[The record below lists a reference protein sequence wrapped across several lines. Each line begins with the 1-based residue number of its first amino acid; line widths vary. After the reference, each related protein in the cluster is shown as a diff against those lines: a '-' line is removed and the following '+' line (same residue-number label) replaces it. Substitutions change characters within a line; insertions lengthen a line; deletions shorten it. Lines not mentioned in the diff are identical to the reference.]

1 MGMLKEFKDF
11 AMRGNVLDMA
21 IGVVIGGAFGK
32 IVTSMVNDIIMP
44 PLGMILG
51 KVDFSSLKIT
61 MQEAVDKTPAVA
73 INYGA
78 FINTIIDF
86 VIVAF
91 CIFLVIKQVNRFT
104 KKPEAARR
112 ADDETLRILPD
123 GHPHQGHPLPELHVA
138 IGLGGSGGRRIRLLA
153 VSTQFAVAAFA
164 SPAPARQCRSTL
176 GTAAGFGLLY
186 MRRAWTNSHSLVSL
200 CW

>member
-1 MGMLKEFKDF
+1 MSMLKEFKEF

-51 KVDFSSLKIT
+51 KVDFSNLNVT
-61 MQEAVDKTPAVA
+61 LQEAVDKTPAVA

-104 KKPEAARR
+104 KKPEPPAAPTTKPCAYCQTDIPIKATRCPNC
-112 ADDETLRILPD
+112 TSQL
-123 GHPHQGHPLPELHVA
+123 
-138 IGLGGSGGRRIRLLA
+138 S
-153 VSTQFAVAAFA
+153 
-164 SPAPARQCRSTL
+164 
-176 GTAAGFGLLY
+176 
-186 MRRAWTNSHSLVSL
+186 
-200 CW
+200 